1 MTLLC
6 VNVSGNKKI
15 GPCATTYRAGSG
27 NPFGTCPNS
36 CELMPDTASGSGEID
51 RAYEDQLRKSKPKNG
66 KAFTYTHFPPEQWSE
81 PNSEKKTVFNYSA
94 KTLED
99 AVRHTKNGTASV
111 TVVPDTFWNNSNV
124 AKVNGVRF
132 VRCLQEYNKTVT
144 CQNCGKGS
152 PLCARS
158 NRDYVVTFTAHG
170 ASKKKASDSDIK
182 GGCYGNG
189 GRVRLH
195 WNRISNEFGQ
205 KETDADKLKAWFKGI
220 NHNAIVRYHVVG
232 DLGRDS

>member
-15 GPCATTYRAGSG
+15 GPIPTTYRAGSG
-27 NPFGTCPNS
+27 NPFGTCPS
-36 CELMPDTASGSGEID
+36 TCELMPVNAQGSGDID
-51 RAYEDQLRKSKPKNG
+51 RAYEAQLRKSKPKKG
-66 KAFTYTHFPPEQWSE
+66 KSLTFTHFPPEQWSE

-94 KTLED
+94 KSPED
-99 AVRHTKNGTASV
+99 AAKYTKNGTASV

-124 AKVNGVRF
+124 AKVDGVRF
-132 VRCLQEYNKTVT
+132 VRCLNEYNKTVT

-152 PLCARS
+152 PLCARFD
-158 NRDYVVTFTAHG
+158 RDYVVTFTAHG
-170 ASKKKASDSDIK
+170 ATKKKASGVK
-182 GGCYGNG
+182 CYGNDG
-189 GRVRLH
+189 HVRLH
-195 WNRISNEFGQ
+195 WSRISNEFGQ

-232 DLGRDS
+232 DIGKG